1 MTGSDLI
8 MLAPWIAFGA
18 GVALIVFRLR
28 LFQRRRRPAPPQG
41 PGSRAPQREFHGGER
56 R

>member
-8 MLAPWIAFGA
+8 LLAPWIAFGVGLA
-18 GVALIVFRLR
+18 VVVIRLR
-28 LFQRRRRPAPPQG
+28 LLRRRRRPPPE
-41 PGSRAPQREFHGGER
+41 PTRRPRCELDSGER

>member
-8 MLAPWIAFGA
+8 LLAPWVAFAVGLA
-18 GVALIVFRLR
+18 VVVFRLR
-28 LFQRRRRPAPPQG
+28 LFRRR
-41 PGSRAPQREFHGGER
+41 HGGER